1 MNGRYVRDN
10 RSARIATIHTQ
21 VNGHACLNQKSKPG
35 PELLALASLR
45 VGLKEEQGGKGRRKY
60 ARSEPARPDGN
71 G

>member
-1 MNGRYVRDN
+1 M
-10 RSARIATIHTQ
+10 AMPALT
-21 VNGHACLNQKSKPG
+21 KSQKPG

-60 ARSEPARPDGN
+60 VRSEPARPDGN